1 MAQQK
6 IIQVSLKKMTSY
18 DHEVWTEC
26 NTEPN
31 NSISQKGKEKEKE
44 LDDPSAGNITAPL
57 ALKRQQ
63 SGKH

>member
-1 MAQQK
+1 
-6 IIQVSLKKMTSY
+6 MTSD